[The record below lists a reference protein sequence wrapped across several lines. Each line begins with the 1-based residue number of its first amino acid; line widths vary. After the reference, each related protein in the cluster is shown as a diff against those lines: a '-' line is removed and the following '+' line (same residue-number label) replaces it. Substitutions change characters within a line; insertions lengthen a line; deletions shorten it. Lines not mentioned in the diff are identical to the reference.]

1 MRKLIVMMC
10 MVALLPLA
18 LAEEKK
24 SPRIPPTDAK
34 NHVGETAI
42 VCGKVVDIK
51 VAKYGLSGHGK
62 LVVFDIDQPEPNPVF
77 TFMTFGSK
85 EGGPQEAI
93 DAYKDKNVCVTGSI
107 TKPPSG
113 PPSIFVLDRTA
124 VAVAPDAK

>member
-1 MRKLIVMMC
+1 MKTLIVTMC
-10 MVALLPLA
+10 LLALLPLA
-18 LAEEKK
+18 RAEEKK
-24 SPRIPPTDAK
+24 PSRITSADAK
-34 NHVGETAI
+34 SHIGETAT

-77 TFMTFGSK
+77 TFMTFGTK

-113 PPSIFVLDRTA
+113 PASIFVLDRSA
-124 VAVAPDAK
+124 VTVAPDAK